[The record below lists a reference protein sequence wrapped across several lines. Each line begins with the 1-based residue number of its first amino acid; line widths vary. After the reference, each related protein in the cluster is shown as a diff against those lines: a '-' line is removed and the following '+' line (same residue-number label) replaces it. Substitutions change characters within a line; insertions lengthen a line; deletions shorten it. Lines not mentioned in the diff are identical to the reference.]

1 MFNYYRIQ
9 RSFESNYLCRKS
21 LNSVR
26 ERESKSVCE
35 REKETQSEG
44 REIVAEKTLQHSEV
58 HIKDETT

>member
-1 MFNYYRIQ
+1 MCER
-9 RSFESNYLCRKS
+9 EK
-21 LNSVR
+21 

-35 REKETQSEG
+35 RETQSEG